1 MRSPPFGQGLTF
13 RTGLGLFP
21 YLCSWQVACF
31 WGWSFLGRKV
41 NLNLI
46 LPLIELAAD
55 GNEVEGETPCGKTKV
70 ECGHRRGSE
79 DWAPVFL
86 TGVDTEDL

>member
-1 MRSPPFGQGLTF
+1 M
-13 RTGLGLFP
+13 
-21 YLCSWQVACF
+21 
-31 WGWSFLGRKV
+31 
-41 NLNLI
+41 NLI